1 VVRRHQPK
9 HLRAEPARPGARPK
23 GIGQPALDAARSS
36 AKQTGPGK
44 TAARGLHFRQAPHA
58 GYIRRRPRHF
68 RPVGTLRTSS
78 TVLATLSL
86 PLAAI
91 SMLGLPATISAAGPT
106 RPITDMASPKPV
118 RAATRSGPARI
129 TERRA
134 TLIGFSHAD
143 HPGAPASLRSASD
156 DYLFA
161 DAGYPFGGRDDL
173 RGGAA
178 YPFDGTYHPRLSTKK
193 ASPTMVKL
201 AAPGSIATFG
211 DATLLGALAGHT
223 RDIVGIASSG
233 YGQGYWAVGS
243 RGGVFSYG
251 NARFLGSLATD
262 HRSRQIAAIAATP
275 SGHGYW
281 LASKDG
287 DVFSFG
293 DAKFY
298 GSLGKDDLSTTV
310 VGIAALPDGRGYW
323 LVTADGGVYTFGDA
337 RYYGSLGN
345 TVLKQPVIGIAAS
358 PTGHGYWL
366 ATAGGGVFSFGDARA
381 HGSLLHQHL
390 TVTAIAASPGPAQ
403 GYWLLA
409 AGGSVHG
416 FGAAKD
422 LGSASTG
429 PGVQASALAP
439 TPSGAGYVVVSMG
452 PSATSQHL
460 NFLGNFLVTCY
471 DLSGL
476 TRSGALA
483 GPQSAAVDP
492 GVIPLG
498 TQIYVQGVGVRTAD
512 DTGGAIVG
520 DHVDI
525 WEPTFGQ
532 CASWGAQQRAVYAVA
547 G

>member
-1 VVRRHQPK
+1 
-9 HLRAEPARPGARPK
+9 
-23 GIGQPALDAARSS
+23 
-36 AKQTGPGK
+36 
-44 TAARGLHFRQAPHA
+44 
-58 GYIRRRPRHF
+58 
-68 RPVGTLRTSS
+68 
-78 TVLATLSL
+78 
-86 PLAAI
+86 
-91 SMLGLPATISAAGPT
+91 
-106 RPITDMASPKPV
+106 
-118 RAATRSGPARI
+118 
-129 TERRA
+129 
-134 TLIGFSHAD
+134 
-143 HPGAPASLRSASD
+143 
-156 DYLFA
+156 
-161 DAGYPFGGRDDL
+161 
-173 RGGAA
+173 
-178 YPFDGTYHPRLSTKK
+178 
-193 ASPTMVKL
+193 
-201 AAPGSIATFG
+201 
-211 DATLLGALAGHT
+211 
-223 RDIVGIASSG
+223 
-233 YGQGYWAVGS
+233 
-243 RGGVFSYG
+243 
-251 NARFLGSLATD
+251 
-262 HRSRQIAAIAATP
+262 
-275 SGHGYW
+275 

-366 ATAGGGVFSFGDARA
+366 ATADGGVFSFGDARA